1 MFPTIEFLT
10 DQPNDYL
17 DEICEISNTPND
29 INFKIKQ
36 LCEQIQDNLEWIS
49 SEQIQETKNPDF
61 RNIESISSDSQYI
74 KKKFK
79 IRETQQLLQHCLI
92 LIEQNHDIK
101 LQTNLLVHNLLH
113 FFQNQVTLVSSLK
126 DNTNYDSY
134 SETDT
139 GDSST
144 LSKYI
149 TIADNDHLY
158 NQILQEQ
165 LIATKQIEMNT
176 QRLLDIHNFI
186 YGEVIQTEEFINDI
200 DSNIQLTNK
209 FTGTQYLLNEL
220 ERSSNYHYTK
230 YILKVFI
237 CFLIFILFILVPII
251 LTIIRN

>member
-10 DQPNDYL
+10 EQPKQYL
-17 DEICEISNTPND
+17 DKTCEISNTPNE

-36 LCEQIQDNLEWIS
+36 LCKQIQDNLEWIY
-49 SEQIQETKNPDF
+49 SEQEQETKSSDF

-74 KKKFK
+74 KKIFK

-92 LIEQNHDIK
+92 LIKQNHDIK
-101 LQTNLLVHNLLH
+101 PQTNLLVHNLLH
-113 FFQNQVTLVSSLK
+113 FFQNQVILVSNLK
-126 DNTNYDSY
+126 DNSNYDSY

-149 TIADNDHLY
+149 TIADNDHLH

-176 QRLLDIHNFI
+176 QRLLDLHNFI
-186 YGEVIQTEEFINDI
+186 YGEVIQTEKLINDI
-200 DSNIQLTNK
+200 GSNTQLTNK

-220 ERSSNYHYTK
+220 ERSSNYYYTK
-230 YILKVFI
+230 DILKVFI
-237 CFLIFILFILVPII
+237 CFLVFIPLILIPII
-251 LTIIRN
+251 LIIIRN